1 MAVFITVLIRQTWGS
16 WIHSTSS
23 KFFFIMTHFNINLY
37 TRIGGGWDGVVGTVM
52 CWTIQASNPNGDG
65 FSLAA

>member
-1 MAVFITVLIRQTWGS
+1 
-16 WIHSTSS
+16 
-23 KFFFIMTHFNINLY
+23 MTHFNINLY